1 MRALL
6 KYLALT
12 ALFLGV
18 LACSTTQGG
27 KSIPSASSATTAATA
42 AYPKIVL
49 YTTSWCPHCKEVKEY
64 LTSRKIPFTNRDVE
78 EDISAWEEFSEKYQ
92 AKSVPL
98 IVIGNDQAILKGFD
112 RKTFEKA
119 LGELKK

>member
-6 KYLALT
+6 KCLALT

-18 LACSTTQGG
+18 LACSTTQGEER
-27 KSIPSASSATTAATA
+27 IPNASSAMTAPTA

-49 YTTSWCPHCKEVKEY
+49 YTTSSCPHCKEAKAY
-64 LTSRKIPFTNRDVE
+64 LASRKIPFTNLDVE
-78 EDISAWEEFSEKYQ
+78 EDISAWEIFSEKYQ

-98 IVIGNDQAILKGFD
+98 IVIGNDEAILKGFD
-112 RKTFEKA
+112 RETFEKA
-119 LGELKK
+119 LRELKK

>member
-1 MRALL
+1 MHALL
-6 KYLALT
+6 KCLALT

-18 LACSTTQGG
+18 LACSTTH
-27 KSIPSASSATTAATA
+27 ITNASSVTTSPTA

-49 YTTSWCPHCKEVKEY
+49 YTTSWCPHCKEAKEY
-64 LTSRKIPFTNRDVE
+64 LTSRKIPFTNLDVE
-78 EDISAWEEFSEKYQ
+78 EDVSAWEDFSEKYQ

-98 IVIGNDQAILKGFD
+98 IIIGNDQAILKGFD

-119 LGELKK
+119 LRELKK